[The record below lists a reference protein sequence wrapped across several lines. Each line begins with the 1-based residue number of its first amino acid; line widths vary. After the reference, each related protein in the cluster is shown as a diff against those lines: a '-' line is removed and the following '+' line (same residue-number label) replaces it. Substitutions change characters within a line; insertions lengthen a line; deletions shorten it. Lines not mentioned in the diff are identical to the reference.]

1 MKGVKINENYK
12 YEGVVLGSGAKVTA
26 MQVTVADGKVVRCD
40 SGGVTT
46 EQGSFG
52 FAIYNFGA
60 EGRKTYNYTN
70 VPEDVDAQALVKEFE
85 RYVEADVI

>member
-12 YEGVVLGSGAKVTA
+12 YEGVVLDSGAKVTA
-26 MQVTVADGKVVRCD
+26 MQVTVADGKVVRCE

-52 FAIYNFGA
+52 FAIYNFGV
-60 EGRKTYNYTN
+60 EGHKTYNYTN
-70 VPEDVDAQALVKEFE
+70 VPEDVDGQAIVKEFIE
-85 RYVEADVI
+85 FVENDIV